1 MKDKKGFTLI
11 EVIVAILVAAIAVV
25 AIFAVILSAFRSA
38 PKSDQKETAG
48 LIIRQAAEQLKAYVA
63 DQNAWTQEFPASLP
77 RNLCSDTPTNDDG
90 NKAPLATGAH
100 NVSCLLYGTVLE
112 GGTLTYIVTNINV
125 AGELQYR
132 KVDFSLELP
141 E

>member
-1 MKDKKGFTLI
+1 MMSKKGFTLI

-48 LIIRQAAEQLKAYVA
+48 LTIRQAAERLKAYVA
-63 DQNAWTQEFPASLP
+63 DQNAWTQEFPSSLP

-90 NKAPLATGAH
+90 NRAPFASGEH
-100 NVSCLLYGTVLE
+100 NVSCLLAGTVLE
-112 GGTLTYIVTNINV
+112 GGTLTYRVTDVN
-125 AGELQYR
+125 AGGQLQYR